1 MSTATNGWEI
11 PKGNGREGRSYNFQ
25 IKLCE
30 KRSALSGCPVV
41 DERNI
46 SKSGK
51 FRNFLLPELWLLFR
65 VPGNLL
71 GKTPIFQALRYWKI
85 LFSPADFEPTSVRNC
100 QFLTPPVRNCQ
111 HAVPEQVL
119 GLEQSEQHGCPQG
132 WTRGES
138 QNTSPRVKRHLCP
151 CASCKRGRCSSS
163 QNAFEVCNFS
173 EQKIS
178 LCMQ

>member
-1 MSTATNGWEI
+1 MMVILWWNLSRDESNLVMKVMIVKELMTGDVLPLAMFGVCMYVR
-11 PKGNGREGRSYNFQ
+11 PKLTFVSFNF
-25 IKLCE
+25 CFF
-30 KRSALSGCPVV
+30 CTFP
-41 DERNI
+41 
-46 SKSGK
+46 
-51 FRNFLLPELWLLFR
+51 
-65 VPGNLL
+65 
-71 GKTPIFQALRYWKI
+71 YWKI
-85 LFSPADFEPTSVRNC
+85 LFSPPDFEPTSVRNC

-138 QNTSPRVKRHLCP
+138 QNTSPRVKKHLCP